1 MSLLLSAEDEQIYR
15 QATADAW
22 RKSNGHPVRARQIL
36 KRDPRV
42 VGLDPATILMILQI
56 AWKLWQLW
64 KSRKVTE
71 PESVRRADEPCFGSQ
86 E

>member
-1 MSLLLSAEDEQIYR
+1 MSQLLSSEDEHIYR
-15 QATADAW
+15 QASSEAW
-22 RKSNGHPVRARQIL
+22 IKSNFHPVRARQIL

-42 VGLDPATILMILQI
+42 VGLDPATIVLILQI

-64 KSRKVTE
+64 QSRKVTE
-71 PESVRRADEPCFGSQ
+71 PESVRRMDEPCFGSD